1 MAALHAPAAFRVR
14 ADHEPGQTVLWLA
27 GELDVVT
34 AGDLV
39 REIARHI
46 ARDRPIV
53 LDLGSLTF
61 MDGSGVR
68 AIQDG
73 TTDAVI
79 GGSSVRVRNV
89 PQIMVRH
96 FGALGVFGPLHS
108 LA

>member
-1 MAALHAPAAFRVR
+1 
-14 ADHEPGQTVLWLA
+14 
-27 GELDVVT
+27 
-34 AGDLV
+34 
-39 REIARHI
+39 
-46 ARDRPIV
+46 
-53 LDLGSLTF
+53 